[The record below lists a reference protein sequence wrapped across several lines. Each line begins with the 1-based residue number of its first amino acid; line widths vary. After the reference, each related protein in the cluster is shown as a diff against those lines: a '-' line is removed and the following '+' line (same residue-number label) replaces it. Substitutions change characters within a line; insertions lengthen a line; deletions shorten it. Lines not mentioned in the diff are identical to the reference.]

1 MPVNVQLESLILLD
15 APDELRKSLGLGRIT
30 LALSFEILGAG
41 VGGSALAVPF
51 VPPVAV
57 DVVPEAIAS
66 LCRLAVLAPHAVGC
80 LGIFET

>member
-1 MPVNVQLESLILLD
+1 MPVNVQLESLSVLD
-15 APDELRKSLGLGRIT
+15 VLDELRKSLGLGRVA

-51 VPPVAV
+51 VRPVAV
-57 DVVPEAIAS
+57 DVVPEAIAPP
-66 LCRLAVLAPHAVGC
+66 CGLAVLAPHAVGR